1 MTTTTVPNTAPAATE
16 SSAGVSDADRY
27 LFDLQGYL
35 VVKGALRRD
44 EVAELNGLIDQQG
57 LPEPGETVQSQ
68 RFGEF
73 LTWGQPFR
81 DLLDHP
87 SVVPF
92 LKEWLDPAFRLDHY
106 YGIYMRQGT
115 EGLKLHGGATPYDRP
130 EYFHFRHG
138 QMFNGL
144 TVVSWALVD
153 IPKEQGG
160 FTCIPGSHKAN
171 YPCPKEI
178 RSYEHDPGCV
188 VQVAMEAGDAVI
200 FTEALT
206 HGTHP
211 WTAQHD
217 RRSLLYKYAPGHMA
231 WGGGYARWSQ
241 DVLDVLTPQQRLL
254 FEPPYFHQR
263 KEIGDPDAAPKS
275 AY

>member
-1 MTTTTVPNTAPAATE
+1 MTAPAPATAGTT
-16 SSAGVSDADRY
+16 AGVSEQDRY
-27 LFDLQGYL
+27 LFDLQGFL
-35 VVKGALRRD
+35 VVKGVLSQD
-44 EVAELNGLIDQQG
+44 ELAELNRLIDRQS

-68 RFGEF
+68 RFAGF
-73 LTWGQPFR
+73 LAWGKPFR

-87 SVVPF
+87 RIVPY

-115 EGLKLHGGATPYDRP
+115 EGLKLHGGGTPYDRP

-153 IPKEQGG
+153 IPREQGG

-171 YPCPKEI
+171 YRCPPEI
-178 RSYEHDPGCV
+178 RSFQSNPGCV
-188 VQVAMEAGDAVI
+188 VQVAMAAGDAVI

-211 WTAQHD
+211 WTAPHH

-231 WGGGYARWSQ
+231 WGGGYGRWPQ
-241 DVLDVLTPQQRLL
+241 EVLDLLTPQQRLL

-263 KEIGDPDAAPKS
+263 KEIGDPDAAPKP